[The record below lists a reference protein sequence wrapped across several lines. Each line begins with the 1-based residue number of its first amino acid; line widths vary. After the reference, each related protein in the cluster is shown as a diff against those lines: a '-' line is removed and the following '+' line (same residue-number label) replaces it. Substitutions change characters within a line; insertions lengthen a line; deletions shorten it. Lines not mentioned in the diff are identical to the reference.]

1 MGGLDVPCQVTELIL
16 QSGKKWEIP
25 GPEADL
31 GEVQPL
37 LEKYSPPFPNC
48 SKSPAQKA
56 YVEDS
61 VRYDSSLCHVQNVPT
76 TFIRHIV
83 STIAFWTQSPGQD
96 PALEGVTP
104 GGTSSE

>member
-37 LEKYSPPFPNC
+37 LQKYSPPCPDC

-56 YVEDS
+56 
-61 VRYDSSLCHVQNVPT
+61 
-76 TFIRHIV
+76 
-83 STIAFWTQSPGQD
+83 
-96 PALEGVTP
+96 
-104 GGTSSE
+104 